1 MPVAAAAA
9 KVFLAVQGVGGEQDA
24 AQAQPLDQRLRRRDL
39 VALGDLLVGEDER
52 RLAGEGAEHL
62 RRGPVVQVVEAAP
75 QRLAVQRDD
84 PPPRRG
90 GGVPELLG
98 VAAEGGL
105 QFGRVERV
113 EEGAQGVDGGR
124 ATKAGTED
132 GVEPLA
138 MHADEQADAAVGGG
152 AGQHRQDAE
161 QQQVGEAVA
170 PALAAARVG
179 DLLQG
184 GEQAGERH
192 HGSFRG
198 EGSTLNSSGAPP
210 VPRPPPSPSQTA
222 HGQNRTALPN
232 PPGTRAMITDAAPV
246 TISITF
252 LSSPRA

>member
-1 MPVAAAAA
+1 
-9 KVFLAVQGVGGEQDA
+9 VQGIGGEQDA

-39 VALGDLLVGEDER
+39 VAFGDLLVGQDER
-52 RLAGEGAEHL
+52 RLAGERAEHL
-62 RRGPVVQVVEAAP
+62 GGGPVVQVVEAAA
-75 QRLAVQRDD
+75 QRLAVQRHD

-90 GGVPELLG
+90 GGVIELLG

-105 QFGRVERV
+105 QLGRVERV
-113 EEGAQGVDGGR
+113 QEGAQRVDRRG
-124 ATKAGTED
+124 AAEAGAE
-132 GVEPLA
+132 GHVQPLA

-179 DLLQG
+179 DPVQG

-198 EGSTLNSSGAPP
+198 EGSTLNSSAAPP
-210 VPRPPPSPSQTA
+210 VPRPPTPPSQTA
-222 HGQNRTALPN
+222 HGQNRTALPE
-232 PPGTRAMITDAAPV
+232 RR
-246 TISITF
+246 
-252 LSSPRA
+252 SSPVFGVGSGCEARTCNRRRR

>member
-1 MPVAAAAA
+1 LTRTSSALPVAAAQA

-39 VALGDLLVGEDER
+39 VAPGDLLVGQDER
-52 RLAGEGAEHL
+52 RFAGEGAEHL
-62 RRGPVVQVVEAAP
+62 RRGPVVQVVEAAA

-90 GGVPELLG
+90 RSVIEPLG

-105 QFGRVERV
+105 QLGRVERV
-113 EEGAQGVDGGR
+113 QEGAQRVDGGR
-124 ATKAGTED
+124 AAEAGAEG

-161 QQQVGEAVA
+161 QQQGSQGI
-170 PALAAARVG
+170 ALALPAARVRH
-179 DLLQG
+179 LLQG

-192 HGSFRG
+192 HGGLRCGGTVGPQRPRRAAGPSATPHLTNRSGPEPNSPAGLPAPPFSIAG
-198 EGSTLNSSGAPP
+198 KEGS
-210 VPRPPPSPSQTA
+210 
-222 HGQNRTALPN
+222 
-232 PPGTRAMITDAAPV
+232 
-246 TISITF
+246 
-252 LSSPRA
+252 